1 MDFRDI
7 TEFFKDFMGLIIA
20 FVVIVIIFTFVV
32 AFHPVAGNSM
42 TPTLAEGDIV
52 LVSKFSQKIFDLK
65 RNEIVIIKSKNEKT
79 YIKRVIGLPGEK
91 VDYLNGVL
99 YINDKGYKESFLG
112 EDVVTNNF
120 LFEDICSKED
130 CPDGVIPE
138 DMYLVLGDNRLDS
151 FDSRDPELGLVP
163 LSNVKGTVLM
173 RIWPVNKI
181 GLVD

>member
-1 MDFRDI
+1 MDLRDI
-7 TEFFKDFMGLIIA
+7 KEFIKDFIGYIFAFLII
-20 FVVIVIIFTFVV
+20 VMIFTFVV

-52 LVSKFSQKIFDLK
+52 MVSKFSHKLFSLK
-65 RNEIVIIKSKNEKT
+65 RNEIVIVKSSDEKT
-79 YIKRVIGLPGEK
+79 YIKRIIGLPGEK

-99 YINDKGYKESFLG
+99 YIDDKGYKEPFLSD
-112 EDVVTNNF
+112 DVITNNF
-120 LFEDICSKED
+120 LFEDICSKEK
-130 CPDGVIPE
+130 CPNGVIPE
-138 DMYLVLGDNRLDS
+138 NMYLVLGDNRIDS

-163 LSNVKGTVLM
+163 LSNIKGTVLM